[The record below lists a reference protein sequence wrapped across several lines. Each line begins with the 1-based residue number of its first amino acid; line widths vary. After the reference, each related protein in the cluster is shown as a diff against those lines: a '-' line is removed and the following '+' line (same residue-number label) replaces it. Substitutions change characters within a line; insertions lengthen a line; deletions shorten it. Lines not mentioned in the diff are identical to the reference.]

1 MRALD
6 RDGETWVADVH
17 CDQMVYLEDPDPIV
31 PERRNFKGRAP
42 SRLVAQTKA
51 VRVDKWVAAQPEAD
65 WKKVVIRES
74 TKGLCPLRFAIVEF
88 GSGMGKNPA
97 PNTGISSCAAK

>member
-1 MRALD
+1 
-6 RDGETWVADVH
+6 
-17 CDQMVYLEDPDPIV
+17 
-31 PERRNFKGRAP
+31 
-42 SRLVAQTKA
+42 
-51 VRVDKWVAAQPEAD
+51 VDKWAAAQPEAD

-88 GSGMGKNPA
+88 GSGMGKNAA